1 MPLLLAP
8 TEMAQ
13 TLHET
18 NARLRFWL
26 DSLIPNHQAGDG
38 ETSTAESSSRATSAP
53 ELGAATPEQMAGI
66 LSELMRA
73 GAALRVLPRD
83 ADESLDWELGQYR
96 KNVEQLRTLLPSIH
110 GALLRERAR
119 IEQERARVQTAA
131 EWAQRSRQ
139 TL

>member
-1 MPLLLAP
+1 
-8 TEMAQ
+8 
-13 TLHET
+13 
-18 NARLRFWL
+18 
-26 DSLIPNHQAGDG
+26 
-38 ETSTAESSSRATSAP
+38 
-53 ELGAATPEQMAGI
+53 
-66 LSELMRA
+66 MRI
-73 GAALRVLPRD
+73 R
-83 ADESLDWELGQYR
+83 SLDWELGQYR